1 MARRLRRSV
10 LSILIFI
17 LVFIQC
23 TYALSDDE
31 IEERRCGSIDIRN
44 APDMMYGQNGT
55 FSKTQEITR
64 CTVIEGDFGIS
75 LITGTNY
82 TDDMFLTFPY
92 LREITGYLLVF
103 QVNGLRSLG
112 RMFPNLRIIGGQ
124 SMLMHYSLI
133 IYQNYDLEDVGLT
146 KLSVIKNGGVRITQN
161 TKLCET
167 RYIDWRLLTVGPVND
182 IRTEEEQAMGRCTQ
196 ERVCDPKGQQNC
208 SNVGGFTSCWNSK
221 VCQKRCEY
229 VAYEDGTVGPGC
241 DPYGQKCHPS
251 CLGGCSRTGD
261 PSACHSCKRVAY
273 NGTCVD
279 SCPPDLYELL
289 ERRCV
294 TEQECSNV
302 APRDGGA
309 NKRRM
314 WKAING
320 KCHYECPAKYR
331 QDPNDPY
338 KCIKCMGYCPN
349 ICEGDKTIDT
359 IANALDLKTCDVVA
373 GYIEIDL
380 RVGMDVVAAEK
391 LTEAFGR
398 IREIEKYLTIRFT
411 PTFMN
416 LYMFKNLQKIH
427 GKQLYGDRYAL
438 VVIENVNL
446 RQTFDYKNKTMEILN
461 GTVMFHNNR
470 MLCPQ
475 KIADFITAVNL
486 TDKVDENDVSSLSNG
501 ERAICEDHELEV
513 TITDVFPYGFVLRW
527 PAFNTTNM
535 DHRKFL
541 GYTIYY
547 KKVEEPNEEM
557 SIDDDR
563 SACSD
568 SWTMEFLPVNTQ
580 DEQSVFSPNK
590 KHFTG
595 GFISGSKI
603 TPDTW
608 YAYYVQT
615 RLVNHRGARNA
626 ISKIYFVK
634 TSFGTPDPPKITHI
648 EAKSS
653 SQIVVTW
660 NPPEKPHGQI
670 TYYQVKLKKNP
681 RQEEIQG
688 DGCTVTHHTDSG
700 LIRKPANKPFQDVIR
715 PKKDQETCSREG
727 CCSCMADDESKKESV
742 FLPEHDDHD
751 LEGVTAD
758 DIFEN
763 KIQDHVFK
771 QRCEFHYD
779 PMRCPPPGEMGR
791 RPHRR
796 KHHPHHATS
805 SPPVDDDEDP
815 DEPPEKTLRRRLKR
829 RISEVSEAPQ
839 IVEKTTTQLPR
850 TTMTTPKPVEK
861 SNKAGIPDTKKDG
874 RLVEY
879 FDKKKNV
886 TKGTYRVDSDA
897 EMFTFNMTGTH
908 LTVNNL
914 THFTSYTIMILACQ
928 NVSVKE
934 ASCSQMHD
942 VKIMKTMLEPD
953 KDIVDLSTLV
963 IRNETH
969 SKNRI
974 FWWKHP
980 EDPNGAILSYDV
992 RLGISDSLVTPF
1004 HVCVNKSTFDEVQG
1018 AEIRGIPDGVY
1029 YLQVE
1034 TISMAT
1040 RSKPVI
1046 LMNALIMNTPS
1057 FWSWKVILVICLVI
1071 VLIGILGLLG
1081 FRRYYNYYFG
1091 KHMQEYW
1098 KQTVATNP
1106 DYLSQM
1112 EVYAQ
1117 DEWEI
1122 PRSALICHDE
1132 IGRGTFGKVY
1142 HGTANNFTSVN
1153 GITFGECA
1161 IKTVVDNASMSDR
1174 VHFLLEGSVM
1184 KKFNTTFIVQL
1195 YGIVSDGMPVFVVME
1210 LMAKGNLRD
1219 FLRAHRPGAEE
1230 NVDNRPPP
1238 TAAQLFLWAAQI
1250 ADGMSYLQSIKFCH
1264 RDLAARNC
1272 MVHENEC
1279 VKIGDFGMARDI
1291 YYREY
1296 YKPTGKRLMP
1306 VRWMSPESL
1315 RDGKFTMKSDVWS
1328 YGVVLYEIATLGQQP
1343 YQGLGND
1350 EVLGFISAQNTMA
1363 KPTHCSDFWY
1373 NLMKK
1378 CWKYDPRE
1386 RPTFYH
1392 LVHYFRLHD
1401 HLPEE
1406 FVKQSFVFQEPYAFE
1421 HLWDSPYNFD
1431 PDVTEI
1437 AEPIPSQPIAMNPDM
1452 FPTEEEMDTEHSP
1465 LCMNHH
1471 HHHHHHHHTDSLH
1484 SSPAIT
1490 PEPEDDDDVGDGE
1503 DLVDS
1508 DPDDPFHKRAD
1519 QPLITQQV
1527 DETKSSS

>member
-1 MARRLRRSV
+1 MLRRYRNSNC
-10 LSILIFI
+10 S
-17 LVFIQC
+17 
-23 TYALSDDE
+23 TDGLSDDDV
-31 IEERRCGSIDIRN
+31 EERRCGSIDIRN
-44 APDMMYGQNGT
+44 APNMMYGQNGT
-55 FSKTQEITR
+55 FSKTHEITR

-75 LITGTNY
+75 LITGNNY
-82 TDDMFLTFPY
+82 TDEQFLTFPY

-112 RMFPNLRIIGGQ
+112 RIFPNLRIIGGQ

-133 IYQNYDLEDVGLT
+133 VYQNYDLEDVGLT

-167 RYIDWRLLTVGPVND
+167 RFIDWRLLTVGPVND

-196 ERVCDPKGQQNC
+196 ERVCDPHGQQNC
-208 SNVGGFTSCWNSK
+208 SNVGGYTSCWSSK
-221 VCQKRCEY
+221 VCQKKCEH
-229 VAYEDGTVGPGC
+229 VVYEDGSIGPGC
-241 DPYGQKCHPS
+241 DPFGQKCHPK
-251 CLGGCSRTGD
+251 CLGGCTRVNDTT
-261 PSACHSCKRVAY
+261 ACHSCRRVAHK
-273 NGTCVD
+273 GECVD
-279 SCPPDLYELL
+279 KCPKDLFELL

-294 TEQECSNV
+294 TEQECANV
-302 APRDGGA
+302 APRDGGG

-314 WKAING
+314 WKAIEG

-338 KCIKCMGYCPN
+338 KCIECEDYCPN

-359 IANALDLKTCDVVA
+359 IANALELKNCDVVA

-475 KIADFITAVNL
+475 KINDFIKAVNL

-513 TITDVFPYGFVLRW
+513 TITDVYPYGFVLRW

-547 KKVEEPNEEM
+547 KKVDAPNEEM

-568 SWTMEFLPVNTQ
+568 SWTMEFSPVNQ
-580 DEQSVFSPNK
+580 DDQSPFSSK
-590 KHFTG
+590 EKRFSG

-608 YAYYVQT
+608 FAYYVQT

-634 TSFGTPDPPKITHI
+634 TSFGTPDPPRITHI

-653 SQIVVTW
+653 NQVVVTW

-681 RQEEIQG
+681 RQEEVQG
-688 DGCTVTHHTDSG
+688 DGCTVPHHGDQQQ
-700 LIRKPANKPFQDVIR
+700 LRKPANKPFQDAIR
-715 PKKDQETCSREG
+715 PKKNQETCSREG
-727 CCSCMADDESKKESV
+727 CCSCSATNEERNEPAFLHDEQD
-742 FLPEHDDHD
+742 EHN
-751 LEGVTAD
+751 LAGISAD

-779 PMRCPPPGEMGR
+779 PMRCPPPGER
-791 RPHRR
+791 RSHRR
-796 KHHPHHATS
+796 KHHHHAPAATA
-805 SPPVDDDEDP
+805 PDEDEES
-815 DEPPEKTLRRRLKR
+815 DDSPENTLRRRLKR
-829 RISEVSEAPQ
+829 RITEAPDA
-839 IVEKTTTQLPR
+839 EDKPTTKAPETKTTSKDPPNYLG
-850 TTMTTPKPVEK
+850 V
-861 SNKAGIPDTKKDG
+861 PDIKNDT
-874 RLVEY
+874 RLIEY
-879 FDKKKNV
+879 FDVKRNI
-886 TKGTYRVDSDA
+886 TKGTFTIEPDSDA

-908 LTVNNL
+908 LTVKNL
-914 THFTSYTIMILACQ
+914 IHYTSYTIMILACQ
-928 NVSVKE
+928 NVSVE
-934 ASCSQMHD
+934 GASCSTMHD
-942 VKIMKTMLEPD
+942 VKIVKTLPEPS
-953 KDIVDLSTLV
+953 KDAVDLDALV

-969 SKNRI
+969 SRNRV
-974 FWWKHP
+974 FWWPHP
-980 EDPNGAILSYDV
+980 KDPNGAVLAYSVKI
-992 RLGISDSLVTPF
+992 GISDSDVTPL
-1004 HVCVNKSTFDEVQG
+1004 HVCVNKTTFDETRG
-1018 AEIRGIPDGVY
+1018 AVFRGIPDGVY

-1034 TISMAT
+1034 TISMSSI
-1040 RSKPVI
+1040 SKPEI
-1046 LMNALIMNTPS
+1046 RLNALVMITPS
-1057 FWSWKVILVICLVI
+1057 FWTWKI
-1071 VLIGILGLLG
+1071 VLAICAGVVVVGVLGLFG

-1112 EVYAQ
+1112 EVYAP

-1122 PRSALICHDE
+1122 PRNVLSCHEE

-1142 HGTANNFTSVN
+1142 RGSTNNFTTVN
-1153 GITFGECA
+1153 GITFSECA

-1195 YGIVSDGMPVFVVME
+1195 YGIVSDGTPAYVVME

-1230 NVDNRPPP
+1230 NLDNRPPP
-1238 TAAQLFLWAAQI
+1238 TPAQLFLWAAQI
-1250 ADGMSYLQSIKFCH
+1250 ADGMAYLQSIKFCH

-1363 KPTHCSDFWY
+1363 KPRHCSDFWY

-1378 CWKYDPRE
+1378 CWKYDPRD

-1392 LVHYFRLHD
+1392 LVHYFRLND

-1421 HLWDSPYNFD
+1421 HLWESPYNFD
-1431 PDVTEI
+1431 PDVTDI
-1437 AEPIPSQPIAMNPDM
+1437 AEPISSQPIAMNPNM
-1452 FPTEEEMDTEHSP
+1452 FPTEEEVENEEGPICLNNRNRECRPPNSASLAETANGGKEEGGDEELDNP
-1465 LCMNHH
+1465 FCKQ
-1471 HHHHHHHHTDSLH
+1471 TD
-1484 SSPAIT
+1484 
-1490 PEPEDDDDVGDGE
+1490 
-1503 DLVDS
+1503 
-1508 DPDDPFHKRAD
+1508 K
-1519 QPLITQQV
+1519 PLISKEAN
-1527 DETKSSS
+1527 DLEEMDSS